1 VSDTAPQLRP
11 LSVGHLGSPGPMTAT
26 AGDALDLEALG
37 MVVADATGAPC
48 VVSEL
53 VPMSGGASRETWSFK
68 SGETGDNID
77 LFILQRST
85 LSVDATDKNF
95 DLEAQVLTAAATAGV
110 RVPKLLAHSATDD
123 PLGRPFLLSAH
134 VEGESIARKIQRDA
148 RFHHARGQFAA
159 DCGREL
165 GLIHSIDVAQVG
177 SIEPEDQLDRYH
189 VVLDEL
195 GRPHP
200 TFELAIRWLSAHRP
214 GPGRSCLVHG
224 DFRLGN
230 LLIADHGVTAVLD
243 WELAH
248 LGDPMEDL
256 GWLCTKAWRFGG
268 PLPVGGIGLIDDLIT
283 AYETTSGS
291 TVDLSALHWWQVF
304 GSLKWGIICIA
315 QAARHLTG
323 VTRSHELAAI
333 GRRVC
338 ENEWDLLELLE

>member
-1 VSDTAPQLRP
+1 VRAVSWGYLGRTSRLALVMTGTDGASLDLAALGVVVANATRAPAEVSD
-11 LSVGHLGSPGPMTAT
+11 
-26 AGDALDLEALG
+26 
-37 MVVADATGAPC
+37 
-48 VVSEL
+48 L
-53 VPMSGGASRETWSFK
+53 VRLSGGASRETWLFRAEKAGTTRDAGS
-68 SGETGDNID
+68 
-77 LFILQRST
+77 FILQRST
-85 LSVDATDKNF
+85 VSATATDKNF
-95 DLEAQVLTAAATAGV
+95 DLEAQVLTAAAKAGV
-110 RVPKLLAHSATDD
+110 RVPELLAHSTTDE
-123 PLGRPFLLSAH
+123 PLGRPFLLSSH

-148 RFHHARGQFAA
+148 RFQHARERFAA

-165 GLIHSIDVAQVG
+165 GLIHSIDVEAVG
-177 SIEPEDQLDRYH
+177 AIEPEDQLDRYRL
-189 VVLDEL
+189 VLHEL

-200 TFELAIRWLSAHRP
+200 TFELAIRWLDTYRP
-214 GPGRSCLVHG
+214 EPAPPSLVHG

-230 LLIADHGVTAVLD
+230 LLVDDGGITAVLD

-268 PLPVGGIGLIDDLIT
+268 ALPVGGIGQMDDLIG
-283 AYETTSGS
+283 AYETASGRG
-291 TVDLSALHWWQVF
+291 VDLSAVHWWQVL

-338 ENEWDLLELLE
+338 ENEWDLLGLLE